1 MLVPMSVKPFKLISV
16 LEKIL
21 CVRVRVRVCVCV
33 CVHATYNVSLLIQ
46 FAGDPI
52 SVKS

>member
-21 CVRVRVRVCVCV
+21 CVCV

-52 SVKS
+52 SVTS